1 MKKQCYLRRIERI
14 VLFIF
19 LLLFIRVG
27 HALAQS
33 LPNEIAIV
41 CQNEPM
47 KLVLNKIEQKTQYKF
62 LYKQEDIKNIKG
74 QS

>member
-19 LLLFIRVG
+19 FLLFIRVG

-47 KLVLNKIEQKTQYKF
+47 KLVLNKIEQKRVSRKTQ
-62 LYKQEDIKNIKG
+62 LHPSLLMHII
-74 QS
+74 S

>member
-47 KLVLNKIEQKTQYKF
+47 KLVLNKIEQKTHISFYINKR
-62 LYKQEDIKNIKG
+62 I
-74 QS
+74 